1 MLPVGFEPTI
11 SAGERP
17 QTYALDRA
25 ATGTG
30 KWYTYPTK
38 LLCKFY
44 RIYII
49 YKCGR
54 GLETHD
60 LNSF

>member
-1 MLPVGFEPTI
+1 
-11 SAGERP
+11 
-17 QTYALDRA
+17 
-25 ATGTG
+25 
-30 KWYTYPTK
+30 
-38 LLCKFY
+38 LCKFY